1 VIVLSPC
8 LPYAPAF
15 QLETEYGT
23 MAGTHLPP
31 VLAPIPAHALAALH
45 PEERAFAMTR
55 RAYRQVQFVGGRL
68 ALGAVVRALGYPSV
82 AVLSDEHGAPTLPAG
97 LTGSVSHKRDLAV
110 AIVAAGDHGLGIDIE
125 DAHRSSLDIAS
136 HVLCDDEQ
144 HAIAAL
150 DEPRRLLELITRF
163 SIKESVYKALHRFVR
178 RHIGFRDVAVWP
190 DEHGGAR
197 VDLRL
202 DGAGEF
208 RFTVLHTRLEH
219 QVLSIVQAH
228 PTCTWPD
235 GNPRPAVLLN
245 EV

>member
-1 VIVLSPC
+1 MIVLSPR

-15 QLETEYGT
+15 QLATEHGT
-23 MAGTHLPP
+23 IAGTHLPP
-31 VLAPIPAHALAALH
+31 VLAPIPDHALAALH

-55 RAYRQVQFVGGRL
+55 RAYRQIQFVGGRL
-68 ALGAVVRALGYPSV
+68 ALGAVLRAIGHPIV

-110 AIVAAGDHGLGIDIE
+110 AILARGGHGLGIDIE
-125 DAHRSSLDIAS
+125 DTHRSSFDIAS
-136 HVLCDDEQ
+136 RVLCADEQ
-144 HAIAAL
+144 AAIAGF
-150 DEPRRLLELITRF
+150 DEQRRLLELITRF

-178 RHIGFRDVAVWP
+178 RRIDFREVAVWP

-202 DGAGEF
+202 DSTDEF
-208 RFTVLHTRLEH
+208 RFKVLYTRFEQ

-228 PTCTWPD
+228 PS
-235 GNPRPAVLLN
+235 
-245 EV
+245 